1 LLRLLQLLPACRLPP
16 AAAVVLLLLL
26 LLLLLRLL
34 RCVGAASALPW

>member
-26 LLLLLRLL
+26 LLLLRLL